1 MVQQFLGQLR
11 LTLDKIGTVLSPG
24 DVLVFSSD
32 ATFTI
37 GVEATV
43 NSTAL
48 TGQLVGGVADGE
60 TAYLCDLVIGENASN
75 GAASISIVNP
85 TKSKFG
91 IGDVLEFTNNAS
103 FTVGA
108 VTDKGVTTL
117 TGVLSGNVGAGDTG
131 YSVGVG
137 GYGIISTKLPVDKI
151 ATQYV
156 DIIDWTPQYSAPYYL
171 NFASWHGDTGE
182 YQISMGSLPD
192 ASGADVVGSSRDSAV
207 AFVLGETVTTKID
220 YGGDLDWFQFEMLA
234 GESYAIEMQGA
245 GAGTFANINVRD
257 RFGKDVGGWDYGAY
271 WGSNEELGIASEN
284 SKIFYYSTPLYHLEP
299 ETVPRTYYLQ
309 IGANIAGDVTFK
321 VTHLFDDQKESPL
334 TTGVLN
340 VGDTASGTWENGV
353 ENGAN
358 IELIHGTGGGDGDWF
373 KMKLIA
379 GNTYKIDLFTDPLN
393 RPSMYMF
400 AEDGTYLHPGDR
412 EKCWYCEPI
421 ELETIK
427 DGHAQLTYTANRT
440 GVFFVDPINTKSWGG
455 NNIYD
460 LSLVHIPDDVASS
473 IATSATLEVGGQANG
488 NLERVND
495 RDWFKV
501 ILKRGHVYRF
511 DLIGVSLKDPTLR
524 IRDSH
529 GNQLL
534 YNDQINGWWNP
545 SITYTATE
553 DGIYYVDTAGIDS
566 GQFTMK
572 CTNTYSPPSGGDFFI
587 GKDLELKNDDQSD
600 SVDSAVSHTIGNVVQ
615 GEITLPNDRKWYKIN
630 LSKARAYEFH
640 LFGDSMQSPSLYLRD
655 NKGSPI
661 FPCPELDKLRSTG
674 EKLVLQYT
682 APKDG
687 EYILDAGGFW
697 SHASGVSTSG
707 VATGTFSLQT
717 FDLGLN
723 SYRAVKW
730 DTGFADAIAD
740 EALSV
745 LGVGNSVSGSI
756 EHAANRD
763 LYKVSLIE
771 GASYTF
777 RIDGQLVN
785 AEIDLG
791 VQSRLFLH
799 SSEGGLLVTETND
812 SLGYKATQT
821 GVCYLAVGATT
832 GQPSG
837 VNFRENSV
845 VPYAYD
851 LKVIQSRA
859 PKTEPSVN
867 WIATLNDS
875 GITTLV
881 ANGIS
886 DNSLSRAEV
895 IAILESVKDGSL
907 VDEGELND
915 LRILVANHKEA
926 GLSNYI
932 ATILDNI
939 ANGDPA
945 NQFYTGR
952 DQNNNGRTSRVEIGN
967 LYPDSS
973 TDRLDKLISKW
984 FLGSDSPADSSL
996 YIRLDLPLYFNG
1008 AGTDDVNQGNVGDC
1022 YFISAISAI
1031 ADTVVGSIDGTV
1043 ASVNTGD
1050 MVVDNND
1057 GTYGVRFYDNSGAER
1072 WVTVDK
1078 FVPGYREDKLK
1089 FGDTDSGESW
1099 AMLVEKAYVQLNES
1113 DNIGQDGTNRYGIG
1127 NNFGI
1132 AGGDPGQALSHITG
1146 QKASYGFIAE
1156 DSTDWTA
1163 DKLRALIE
1171 ADLPMVFSTGA
1182 PCGLASS
1189 YGVKRRHAYTYESYD
1204 PVTQKFYLRNAWGVA
1219 HANVTFEGLQI
1230 MGSNVAYLDG
1240 TRTKMQRID
1249 ASSTF
1254 SAAYGS
1260 FGDDEGGDTG
1270 LTEVESLGAVKLY
1283 KDDQDRLY
1291 AGSTPQGS
1299 KPVKINGKLI
1309 TVSLHGRTAISAET
1323 VSGANQI
1330 LWRNNVSGALMAINF
1345 DSSWQFLPTNND
1357 PMNVGSAG
1365 FYAAEAAFGVD
1376 SDGDSYIGQQG
1387 AASDTTA
1394 PVITLNGAQ
1403 SVTHEGG
1410 LDYTDLGATA
1420 NDDINGQVNV
1430 SSSGTVD
1437 TSSVGSYTITFS
1449 AADAVGN
1456 IATKNRTITVVDT
1469 TAPAITLTGGSA
1481 VSIQKGSVYSDAG
1494 AAAADTIDGNLSTT
1508 TSGVVDESTPGGYTL
1523 IYSVTDTAG
1532 NIATENRIVTV
1543 LEGETFGDAVVYS
1556 NNSAT
1561 LIASVS
1567 INGEVSGDGD
1577 VLATYVGDELR
1588 QKTSVNVNGGKAWV
1602 LSLVNAKGGNE
1613 AISFKVF
1620 DASTGVTFERSKF
1633 SSELTASLIMSPGS
1647 SLGTYAS
1654 PVEIKMDSVAPVL
1667 TLLGQSEVRI
1677 DQGLTY
1683 TDDGAS
1689 AVDNVDGDIT
1699 SKIVKTGTVDTLTAG
1714 TYTLNYNVSDAA
1726 ENAAAT
1732 VSRTVIVENVT
1743 ETQTLS
1749 LKAGWN
1755 LVSFYVEPTDM
1766 SAATVLASISS
1777 SLLQI
1782 KDLTRSYDPNIPAF
1796 LNTLDNLSVK
1806 DGYWVKMSEDVS
1818 FDVEGTVPS
1827 GASIS
1832 VKSGWNLVGYP
1843 RLTGEA
1849 TGDEL
1854 TSLGST
1860 VVQIKNLTKSFDPS
1874 LPSFLNTLST
1884 MVPGSGY
1891 WLKVSA
1897 DGTWTVGTVSESGAG
1912 RGLGKMGPGDVD
1924 PDWGRVVVYP
1934 HVSATV
1940 LSEVSVGGK
1949 PVSGGSVVG
1958 AFVGEELRAE
1968 QKVVLANGR
1977 SYATLNVNLTGKE
1990 RVTFRIRE
1998 AASGKEYRVARVMEL
2013 GLGERLGRAEEL
2025 VKLNAVMTG
2034 SGVSLLSYT
2043 HSPFGF
2049 SFDTG
2054 KDKSYTVEA
2063 TGDLLK
2069 WNRVETFQG
2078 TGSAVQFTDTRKALF
2093 EKQYYRVKTQQ

>member
-1 MVQQFLGQLR
+1 MC
-11 LTLDKIGTVLSPG
+11 I
-24 DVLVFSSD
+24 
-32 ATFTI
+32 
-37 GVEATV
+37 
-43 NSTAL
+43 
-48 TGQLVGGVADGE
+48 
-60 TAYLCDLVIGENASN
+60 
-75 GAASISIVNP
+75 
-85 TKSKFG
+85 
-91 IGDVLEFTNNAS
+91 
-103 FTVGA
+103 
-108 VTDKGVTTL
+108 
-117 TGVLSGNVGAGDTG
+117 
-131 YSVGVG
+131 
-137 GYGIISTKLPVDKI
+137 
-151 ATQYV
+151 
-156 DIIDWTPQYSAPYYL
+156 
-171 NFASWHGDTGE
+171 
-182 YQISMGSLPD
+182 
-192 ASGADVVGSSRDSAV
+192 
-207 AFVLGETVTTKID
+207 
-220 YGGDLDWFQFEMLA
+220 
-234 GESYAIEMQGA
+234 
-245 GAGTFANINVRD
+245 
-257 RFGKDVGGWDYGAY
+257 
-271 WGSNEELGIASEN
+271 
-284 SKIFYYSTPLYHLEP
+284 
-299 ETVPRTYYLQ
+299 
-309 IGANIAGDVTFK
+309 
-321 VTHLFDDQKESPL
+321 
-334 TTGVLN
+334 
-340 VGDTASGTWENGV
+340 
-353 ENGAN
+353 
-358 IELIHGTGGGDGDWF
+358 
-373 KMKLIA
+373 
-379 GNTYKIDLFTDPLN
+379 
-393 RPSMYMF
+393 
-400 AEDGTYLHPGDR
+400 
-412 EKCWYCEPI
+412 
-421 ELETIK
+421 
-427 DGHAQLTYTANRT
+427 
-440 GVFFVDPINTKSWGG
+440 
-455 NNIYD
+455 
-460 LSLVHIPDDVASS
+460 
-473 IATSATLEVGGQANG
+473 
-488 NLERVND
+488 
-495 RDWFKV
+495 
-501 ILKRGHVYRF
+501 RF

-553 DGIYYVDTAGIDS
+553 DGVYYVDTAGIDS
-566 GQFTMK
+566 GQFAMK
-572 CTNTYSPPSGGDFFI
+572 CTNTYSPPSGSDFFI
-587 GKDLELKNDDQSD
+587 GKGVELKNDDQSD

-655 NKGSPI
+655 NKGSPV
-661 FPCPELDKLRSTG
+661 FPCPKPDKARSSG

-697 SHASGVSTSG
+697 SHAAGVSTSG
-707 VATGTFSLQT
+707 VATGTFSVQT

-730 DTGFADAIAD
+730 DTDFADAIAD

-799 SSEGGLLVTETND
+799 SSEGGLLVTATND

-821 GVCYLAVGATT
+821 GVYYLGVGATT

-837 VNFRENSV
+837 VKFRENSV
-845 VPYAYD
+845 VPYAYN

-859 PKTEPSVN
+859 PKTEPAVN

-875 GITTLV
+875 GVTTLV
-881 ANGIS
+881 ANAVS
-886 DNSLSRAEV
+886 DNSLSRTEV
-895 IAILESVKDGSL
+895 MAILESVKDGSM

-1204 PVTQKFYLRNAWGVA
+1204 PATQKFYLRNAWGFA
-1219 HANVTFEGLQI
+1219 HAYVTFEGLQI

-1387 AASDTTA
+1387 AS
-1394 PVITLNGAQ
+1394 
-1403 SVTHEGG
+1403 
-1410 LDYTDLGATA
+1410 
-1420 NDDINGQVNV
+1420 
-1430 SSSGTVD
+1430 
-1437 TSSVGSYTITFS
+1437 
-1449 AADAVGN
+1449 
-1456 IATKNRTITVVDT
+1456 
-1469 TAPAITLTGGSA
+1469 
-1481 VSIQKGSVYSDAG
+1481 
-1494 AAAADTIDGNLSTT
+1494 
-1508 TSGVVDESTPGGYTL
+1508 
-1523 IYSVTDTAG
+1523 
-1532 NIATENRIVTV
+1532 
-1543 LEGETFGDAVVYS
+1543 
-1556 NNSAT
+1556 
-1561 LIASVS
+1561 
-1567 INGEVSGDGD
+1567 
-1577 VLATYVGDELR
+1577 
-1588 QKTSVNVNGGKAWV
+1588 
-1602 LSLVNAKGGNE
+1602 
-1613 AISFKVF
+1613 
-1620 DASTGVTFERSKF
+1620 
-1633 SSELTASLIMSPGS
+1633 
-1647 SLGTYAS
+1647 
-1654 PVEIKMDSVAPVL
+1654 
-1667 TLLGQSEVRI
+1667 
-1677 DQGLTY
+1677 
-1683 TDDGAS
+1683 
-1689 AVDNVDGDIT
+1689 
-1699 SKIVKTGTVDTLTAG
+1699 
-1714 TYTLNYNVSDAA
+1714 
-1726 ENAAAT
+1726 
-1732 VSRTVIVENVT
+1732 
-1743 ETQTLS
+1743 
-1749 LKAGWN
+1749 
-1755 LVSFYVEPTDM
+1755 
-1766 SAATVLASISS
+1766 
-1777 SLLQI
+1777 
-1782 KDLTRSYDPNIPAF
+1782 
-1796 LNTLDNLSVK
+1796 
-1806 DGYWVKMSEDVS
+1806 
-1818 FDVEGTVPS
+1818 
-1827 GASIS
+1827 
-1832 VKSGWNLVGYP
+1832 
-1843 RLTGEA
+1843 
-1849 TGDEL
+1849 
-1854 TSLGST
+1854 
-1860 VVQIKNLTKSFDPS
+1860 
-1874 LPSFLNTLST
+1874 
-1884 MVPGSGY
+1884 
-1891 WLKVSA
+1891 
-1897 DGTWTVGTVSESGAG
+1897 
-1912 RGLGKMGPGDVD
+1912 
-1924 PDWGRVVVYP
+1924 
-1934 HVSATV
+1934 
-1940 LSEVSVGGK
+1940 
-1949 PVSGGSVVG
+1949 
-1958 AFVGEELRAE
+1958 
-1968 QKVVLANGR
+1968 
-1977 SYATLNVNLTGKE
+1977 
-1990 RVTFRIRE
+1990 
-1998 AASGKEYRVARVMEL
+1998 
-2013 GLGERLGRAEEL
+2013 
-2025 VKLNAVMTG
+2025 
-2034 SGVSLLSYT
+2034 
-2043 HSPFGF
+2043 
-2049 SFDTG
+2049 
-2054 KDKSYTVEA
+2054 
-2063 TGDLLK
+2063 
-2069 WNRVETFQG
+2069 
-2078 TGSAVQFTDTRKALF
+2078 
-2093 EKQYYRVKTQQ
+2093 

>member
-1 MVQQFLGQLR
+1 
-11 LTLDKIGTVLSPG
+11 
-24 DVLVFSSD
+24 
-32 ATFTI
+32 
-37 GVEATV
+37 
-43 NSTAL
+43 
-48 TGQLVGGVADGE
+48 
-60 TAYLCDLVIGENASN
+60 
-75 GAASISIVNP
+75 
-85 TKSKFG
+85 
-91 IGDVLEFTNNAS
+91 
-103 FTVGA
+103 
-108 VTDKGVTTL
+108 
-117 TGVLSGNVGAGDTG
+117 
-131 YSVGVG
+131 
-137 GYGIISTKLPVDKI
+137 
-151 ATQYV
+151 
-156 DIIDWTPQYSAPYYL
+156 
-171 NFASWHGDTGE
+171 
-182 YQISMGSLPD
+182 
-192 ASGADVVGSSRDSAV
+192 
-207 AFVLGETVTTKID
+207 
-220 YGGDLDWFQFEMLA
+220 MLA

-245 GAGTFANINVRD
+245 GAGASANINVRD
-257 RFGKDVGGWDYGAY
+257 RFGKDVEGWDYGAY
-271 WGSNEELGIASEN
+271 WGSNEELGIISEN

-373 KMKLIA
+373 KMQLIA

-400 AEDGTYLHPGDR
+400 AEDGTYLQPGDP
-412 EKCWYCEPI
+412 EKCGYCEPI

-473 IATSATLEVGGQANG
+473 IATSATLDVGGQTNG

-553 DGIYYVDTAGIDS
+553 DGVYYVDTAGIDS
-566 GQFTMK
+566 GQFAMK
-572 CTNTYSPPSGGDFFI
+572 CTNTYSPPSGSDFFI
-587 GKDLELKNDDQSD
+587 GKGVELKNDDQSD

-655 NKGSPI
+655 NKGSPV
-661 FPCPELDKLRSTG
+661 FPCPKPDKARSSG

-697 SHASGVSTSG
+697 SHASGISTSG
-707 VATGTFSLQT
+707 VATGTFSVQT

-730 DTGFADAIAD
+730 DTDFADAIAD

-799 SSEGGLLVTETND
+799 SSEGGLLVTATND

-821 GVCYLAVGATT
+821 GVYYLGVGATT

-837 VNFRENSV
+837 VKFRENSV
-845 VPYAYD
+845 VPYAYN

-859 PKTEPSVN
+859 PKTEPAVN

-875 GITTLV
+875 GVTTLV
-881 ANGIS
+881 ANAVS
-886 DNSLSRAEV
+886 DNSLSRTEV
-895 IAILESVKDGSL
+895 MAILESVKDGSL

-1156 DSTDWTA
+1156 GSTEWTA

-1204 PVTQKFYLRNAWGVA
+1204 PATQKFYLRNAWGFA
-1219 HANVTFEGLQI
+1219 HAYVTFEGLQI

-1330 LWRNNVSGALMAINF
+1330 LWRNNVSGSLMPINF

-1357 PMNVGSAG
+1357 PMNVGSAE
-1365 FYAAEAAFGVD
+1365 FNAAQIAFGMEQGTAVPVSAEVILSGLTQTYDGSQKVATVTTDPAGLSVVVTYDGASTKPVAVGDYAVEVKVSDGNYKGSTSGTLTIAKGSESGGGGNEGKPVSAEVALTGLNYTYDESAKLATVTTKPAGLKVAVIYTDSNGSAVTSPTNAGSYTVKATIDDTNNKGSATGTLTINKALAAITVSHTSLTYDGSAKLATVTTEPPGLDVLVTYTD
-1376 SDGDSYIGQQG
+1376 SDGS
-1387 AASDTTA
+1387 
-1394 PVITLNGAQ
+1394 
-1403 SVTHEGG
+1403 
-1410 LDYTDLGATA
+1410 
-1420 NDDINGQVNV
+1420 
-1430 SSSGTVD
+1430 
-1437 TSSVGSYTITFS
+1437 
-1449 AADAVGN
+1449 
-1456 IATKNRTITVVDT
+1456 
-1469 TAPAITLTGGSA
+1469 
-1481 VSIQKGSVYSDAG
+1481 
-1494 AAAADTIDGNLSTT
+1494 
-1508 TSGVVDESTPGGYTL
+1508 
-1523 IYSVTDTAG
+1523 
-1532 NIATENRIVTV
+1532 
-1543 LEGETFGDAVVYS
+1543 VVYS
-1556 NNSAT
+1556 ITEIGEYAFVATVNNKIGVDDDNYEGSTSGTLSISAAAGSGGSTVSGGTTTTTENFGEPVTYTNVATT
-1561 LIASVS
+1561 LIGQVT
-1567 INGEVSGDGD
+1567 INGTAAREGD
-1577 VLATYVGDELR
+1577 VVAFYVGDELR
-1588 QKTSVNVNGGKAWV
+1588 GKQAVVVDEGTAWLNAQVHASGGVETA
-1602 LSLVNAKGGNE
+1602 E
-1613 AISFKVF
+1613 IRVF
-1620 DASTGVTFERSKF
+1620 EASTGITHDKVGLS
-1633 SSELTASLIMSPGS
+1633 
-1647 SLGTYAS
+1647 
-1654 PVEIKMDSVAPVL
+1654 VEIKPEGEAGTFAEPLLIKMDNVAPEL
-1667 TLLGQSEVRI
+1667 TLLGAAQVTI
-1677 DQGLTY
+1677 DQVTTY
-1683 TDDGAS
+1683 VDAGAS
-1689 AVDNVDGDIT
+1689 ATDNVDGDLT
-1699 SKIVKTGTVDTLTAG
+1699 SKIVVTGAVNTSTAG
-1714 TYTLNYNVSDAA
+1714 TYTLKYDVSDAA
-1726 ENAAAT
+1726 GNAAES
-1732 VSRTVIVENVT
+1732 VSRTVVVEKTTVI
-1743 ETQTLS
+1743 QTVN

-1755 LVSFYVEPTDM
+1755 LISFYVESEDM
-1766 SAATVLASISS
+1766 TPATVLASIKGNLS
-1777 SLLQI
+1777 QI
-1782 KDLTRSYDPNIPAF
+1782 KNLKSSYDPALPPF
-1796 LNTLDNLSVK
+1796 LNTLKGLNVK
-1806 DGYWVKMSEDVS
+1806 DGYWVSVDADVS
-1818 FDVEGTVPS
+1818 FELEGEAPA
-1827 GASIS
+1827 GASIT
-1832 VKSGWNLVGYP
+1832 VKPGWNLVGYP
-1843 RLTGEA
+1843 KESGAAPGT
-1849 TGDEL
+1849 EL
-1854 TSLGST
+1854 TSLGGI
-1860 VVQIKNLTKSFDPS
+1860 VEQFKNLKSSYDPT
-1874 LPSFLNTLST
+1874 LPPFLNTLK
-1884 MVPGSGY
+1884 VIAPGLGY

-1897 DGTWTVGTVSESGAG
+1897 DGVWNVGDVSGEDSN
-1912 RGLGKMGPGDVD
+1912 RDISKMGQDEPR
-1924 PDWGRVVVYP
+1924 WGQVVVYP
-1934 HVSATV
+1934 NVSATV
-1940 LSEVSVGGK
+1940 LAQVTVEGKAVSR
-1949 PVSGGSVVG
+1949 GSVVG
-1958 AFVGEELRAE
+1958 VFVGDKLRGQQE
-1968 QKVVLANGR
+1968 VVLDDGR
-1977 SYATLNVNLTGKE
+1977 SYVAINVNLVE
-1990 RVTFRIRE
+1990 SEHAIYRIWD
-1998 AASGKEYRVARVMEL
+1998 ATSDKEYGVTMTMTLEMGEL
-2013 GLGERLGRAEEL
+2013 YGTASEL
-2025 VKLNAVMTG
+2025 VKLDGVVSG
-2034 SGVSLLSYT
+2034 SGSTIRIVGYERE
-2043 HSPFGF
+2043 PFGF
-2049 SFDTG
+2049 GFESQCG
-2054 KDKSYTVEA
+2054 LRYVVEA
-2063 TGDLLK
+2063 TDDWKEWETLK
-2069 WNRVETFQG
+2069 SYNG
-2078 TGSAVQFTDTRKALF
+2078 TGTMIRF
-2093 EKQYYRVKTQQ
+2093 EDVRDQVFSQIYYRVRLME